1 MKPVAALGPRCG
13 GGDEN
18 TYNGSRAQVVN
29 VAAEWRRLED
39 HPDVIRTSEISGTG
53 LSLRHLKATNF
64 VRGIGVRQVRLVCGL
79 ILFCYLLSH
88 YINHSLGNVSLDA
101 MEYGLWFHVAL
112 WHSVV
117 GTLLLYAALAV
128 HGSLGLWA
136 LYQRR
141 YFRWRTAESVQL
153 ALGLSIPALMCAHL
167 IGERLGATL
176 YGLERSYA
184 QALYNF
190 WVARPDLGV
199 MQTVLLLVAWIH
211 GCIGV
216 YFWLRLKRFFPKMAP
231 SLLGLA
237 VLLPVLALLGFY
249 QQGKTVELLA
259 KQPEWRAQIQSP
271 ARIGTVAERDNLI
284 RLRDCFLIFY
294 AGAIAL
300 VFAARGVRL
309 INERRGG
316 MIRLTYPDR
325 AIRVPK
331 GLTVLEASYRHRVPH
346 ANVCGGKGR
355 CSTCRIR
362 IVSDRSGLPEPSARE
377 AFVLERV
384 GASGDPAVRL
394 ACQLRPYRDIT
405 IVPLLPPQVS
415 TSFVHGKTRVHPGEE
430 RYIVSMFVDMRGST
444 QMAADQLPFDT
455 VFIVNRFLGAISQAV
470 IRSGGNVNQDLG
482 DGLLALFG
490 VDTDSQSACR
500 QALKAAAMVA
510 KNVETLNQQLA
521 GTERNVIR
529 FGIGI
534 NGGEVIIGDVGHG
547 ENIAFTALGDA
558 VNVAARL
565 QDMSKELECEVVISD
580 EVYQTAGLPHDG
592 TQLKEITVRGRT
604 APIVVRTV
612 LKAENLATLFER
624 ATAGSAA
631 AA

>member
-1 MKPVAALGPRCG
+1 VALRTLITVCVARTPECAADAPQG
-13 GGDEN
+13 GSE
-18 TYNGSRAQVVN
+18 R
-29 VAAEWRRLED
+29 E
-39 HPDVIRTSEISGTG
+39 RTIEISGPE
-53 LSLRHLKATNF
+53 LSLTNLKATNS

-117 GTLLLYAALAV
+117 GTLLLYSALAV

-141 YFRWRTAESVQL
+141 HFRWKIAELLQL
-153 ALGLSIPALMCAHL
+153 TLGLSIPALMCAHL
-167 IGERLGATL
+167 IGERLGVTL
-176 YGLERSYA
+176 YGLQRSYA

-190 WVARPDLGV
+190 WVVRPDLGV

-216 YFWLRLKRFFPKMAP
+216 YFWLRLQRFFPKIAP
-231 SLLGLA
+231 VLLGLA
-237 VLLPVLALLGFY
+237 ALLPVLALLGFY

-259 KQPEWRAQIQSP
+259 QQPEWRAQILAP
-271 ARIGTVAERDNLI
+271 ARVGTVAERDNLI
-284 RLRDCFLIFY
+284 RLRDYFLIFY
-294 AGAIAL
+294 AAAIGL
-300 VFAARGVRL
+300 VFVARGVRL

-331 GLTVLEASYRHRVPH
+331 GLTVLEASYRHHVPH

-362 IVSDRSGLPEPSARE
+362 IVSDRSGLPPPSARE
-377 AFVLERV
+377 AFVLDRV
-384 GASGDPAVRL
+384 GASADPAVRL
-394 ACQLRPYRDIT
+394 ACQLRPSRDIT
-405 IVPLLPPQVS
+405 IIPLLPPQVGA
-415 TSFVHGKTRVHPGEE
+415 SFVHGTHRVHPGEE

-455 VFIVNRFLGAISQAV
+455 VFIVNRFLGSISQAV
-470 IRSGGNVNQDLG
+470 MRAGGNVNQYLG

-490 VDTDSQSACR
+490 VDTDRKSACR
-500 QALKAAAMVA
+500 QALNAAAMVA
-510 KNVETLNQQLA
+510 ENVEHLNRQLA
-521 GTERNVIR
+521 EAEGNVIR

-534 NGGEVIIGDVGHG
+534 NGGEVILGDIGYG

-580 EVYQTAGLPHDG
+580 DVCRTAGLPHDEL
-592 TQLKEITVRGRT
+592 QRKEITVRGR
-604 APIVVRTV
+604 AGPIVVRTV
-612 LKAENLATLFER
+612 LKAEDLATMLER
-624 ATAGSAA
+624 TTAGSVAA
-631 AA
+631 A

>member
-1 MKPVAALGPRCG
+1 
-13 GGDEN
+13 
-18 TYNGSRAQVVN
+18 
-29 VAAEWRRLED
+29 
-39 HPDVIRTSEISGTG
+39 
-53 LSLRHLKATNF
+53 
-64 VRGIGVRQVRLVCGL
+64 
-79 ILFCYLLSH
+79 
-88 YINHSLGNVSLDA
+88 
-101 MEYGLWFHVAL
+101 
-112 WHSVV
+112 
-117 GTLLLYAALAV
+117 
-128 HGSLGLWA
+128 
-136 LYQRR
+136 
-141 YFRWRTAESVQL
+141 VQL

-190 WVARPDLGV
+190 WVVRPDLGV

-216 YFWLRLKRFFPKMAP
+216 YFWLRLKRFFSKMAP
-231 SLLGLA
+231 GLLGLA

-259 KQPEWRAQIQSP
+259 QQPEWRAQIQSP

-284 RLRDCFLIFY
+284 RLRDSFLIFY
-294 AGAIAL
+294 ATAIAL

-325 AIRVPK
+325 EIRVPK
-331 GLTVLEASYRHRVPH
+331 GLTVLEASYRHHVPH

-362 IVSDRSGLPEPSARE
+362 IVGDRAGLPEPSARE

-394 ACQLRPYRDIT
+394 ACQLRPTRDIT
-405 IVPLLPPQVS
+405 IVPLLPPQVG
-415 TSFVHGKTRVHPGEE
+415 TSFVHGKSRIHPGEE
-430 RYIVSMFVDMRGST
+430 RYVVSMFVDMRGST

-470 IRSGGNVNQDLG
+470 IRAGGNVNQFLG

-490 VDTDSQSACR
+490 VDTDPQSACR

-510 KNVETLNQQLA
+510 KNVEHLNQQLA
-521 GTERNVIR
+521 VTERNVIR

-580 EVYQTAGLPHDG
+580 EVYQTAGLPREEL
-592 TQLKEITVRGRT
+592 QRKEITVRGRT

-612 LKAENLATLFER
+612 LKAESLARLFER
-624 ATAGSAA
+624 TTAGSVASP
-631 AA
+631 

>member
-1 MKPVAALGPRCG
+1 MK
-13 GGDEN
+13 
-18 TYNGSRAQVVN
+18 Y
-29 VAAEWRRLED
+29 
-39 HPDVIRTSEISGTG
+39 
-53 LSLRHLKATNF
+53 LKATNF
-64 VRGIGVRQVRLVCGL
+64 ARGIGVRQIRLVCGL

-101 MEYGLWFHVAL
+101 MEYALWLSVAL

-117 GTLLLYAALAV
+117 GTLLLFAALAV

-141 YFRWRTAESVQL
+141 HFRWRTAESVQL

-211 GCIGV
+211 GCIGI
-216 YFWLRLKRFFPKMAP
+216 YFWLRLQPFFPKMAP

-259 KQPEWRAQIQSP
+259 QQPEWRAQIQSP

-284 RLRDCFLIFY
+284 RLRDSFLIFY
-294 AGAIAL
+294 ATAIAL

-325 AIRVPK
+325 EIRVPK
-331 GLTVLEASYRHRVPH
+331 GLTVLEASYRHHVPH

-362 IVSDRSGLPEPSARE
+362 IVGDRAGLPEPSARE

-394 ACQLRPYRDIT
+394 ACQLRPTRDIT
-405 IVPLLPPQVS
+405 IVPLLPPQVGM
-415 TSFVHGKTRVHPGEE
+415 SFVHGKSRIHPGEE
-430 RYIVSMFVDMRGST
+430 RYVVSMFVDMRGST

-470 IRSGGNVNQDLG
+470 IRAGGNVNQFLG

-490 VDTDSQSACR
+490 VDTDPQSACR

-510 KNVETLNQQLA
+510 KNIEHLNQQLA
-521 GTERNVIR
+521 VTERNVIR

-565 QDMSKELECEVVISD
+565 QDMSKELECELVISD
-580 EVYQTAGLPHDG
+580 EVYQTAGLPREEL
-592 TQLKEITVRGRT
+592 QRKEITVRGRT

-612 LKAENLATLFER
+612 LKAESLARLFER
-624 ATAGSAA
+624 TTAGSVASP
-631 AA
+631 

>member
-1 MKPVAALGPRCG
+1 MVRVL
-13 GGDEN
+13 
-18 TYNGSRAQVVN
+18 VN

-39 HPDVIRTSEISGTG
+39 DPDVNRTSEISGTA
-53 LSLRHLKATNF
+53 LSLKNLKAINF

-117 GTLLLYAALAV
+117 GTLLLYSALAV

-141 YFRWRTAESVQL
+141 HFRWRTAESVQL

-167 IGERLGATL
+167 IGERLGVTL

-259 KQPEWRAQIQSP
+259 QQPEWRAQVQSP

-284 RLRDCFLIFY
+284 RLRDCFMIFY
-294 AGAIAL
+294 PAAIAL

-331 GLTVLEASYRHRVPH
+331 GLTVLEASYRHHVPH

-362 IVSDRSGLPEPSARE
+362 IVGDRSGLPEPSARE

-394 ACQLRPYRDIT
+394 ACQLRPSRDIT
-405 IVPLLPPQVS
+405 IVPLLPPQVG
-415 TSFVHGKTRVHPGEE
+415 TSFVHGKTRIHPGEE

-470 IRSGGNVNQDLG
+470 IRSGGNVNQYLG

-490 VDTDSQSACR
+490 VDTDPQSACR
-500 QALKAAAMVA
+500 QALKAAAMAA

-521 GTERNVIR
+521 ETERNVIR

-604 APIVVRTV
+604 APIVVRTI

-624 ATAGSAA
+624 ATAGSVAA
-631 AA
+631 A

>member
-1 MKPVAALGPRCG
+1 MALRTLITVCVARTPECAADASQG
-13 GGDEN
+13 GSGRE
-18 TYNGSRAQVVN
+18 
-29 VAAEWRRLED
+29 
-39 HPDVIRTSEISGTG
+39 RTIEISGTE
-53 LSLRHLKATNF
+53 LSLTNLKATNF

-117 GTLLLYAALAV
+117 GTLLLYSALAV

-141 YFRWRTAESVQL
+141 HFRWKIAELLQL
-153 ALGLSIPALMCAHL
+153 TLGLSIPALMCAHL
-167 IGERLGATL
+167 IGERLGVTL
-176 YGLERSYA
+176 YGLQRSYA

-190 WVARPDLGV
+190 WVVRPDLGV

-216 YFWLRLKRFFPKMAP
+216 YFWLRLQRFFPKMAP
-231 SLLGLA
+231 VLLGLA

-259 KQPEWRAQIQSP
+259 QQPEWRAQVLAP
-271 ARIGTVAERDNLI
+271 ARVGTVAERDNLI
-284 RLRDCFLIFY
+284 RLRDYFLIFY
-294 AGAIAL
+294 AAAIGL
-300 VFAARGVRL
+300 VFVARGVRL

-331 GLTVLEASYRHRVPH
+331 GLTVLEASYRHHVPH

-362 IVSDRSGLPEPSARE
+362 IVSDRSGLPPPSARE
-377 AFVLERV
+377 AFVLDRV
-384 GASGDPAVRL
+384 GASADPAVRL
-394 ACQLRPYRDIT
+394 ACQLRPSRDIT
-405 IVPLLPPQVS
+405 IIPLLPPQVGA
-415 TSFVHGKTRVHPGEE
+415 SFVHGTHRVHPGEE

-455 VFIVNRFLGAISQAV
+455 VFIVNRFLGSISQAV
-470 IRSGGNVNQDLG
+470 MRAGGNVNQYLG

-490 VDTDSQSACR
+490 VDTDRKSACR
-500 QALKAAAMVA
+500 QALNAAAMVA
-510 KNVETLNQQLA
+510 ENVEHLNRQLA
-521 GTERNVIR
+521 EAEGNVIR

-534 NGGEVIIGDVGHG
+534 NGGEVILGDIGYG

-580 EVYQTAGLPHDG
+580 DVCRTAGLPHDEL
-592 TQLKEITVRGRT
+592 QRKEITVRGRA

-612 LKAENLATLFER
+612 LKAENLATILER
-624 ATAGSAA
+624 ATAGSVAA
-631 AA
+631 S